1 MVISYNIRRNINRAM
16 KYSELLII
24 NFIYLLS
31 KSFILVLIAYTCLLA
46 GPPFFTDDPQT
57 VDYLHW
63 EFYISSQMQF
73 SGNNVDA
80 TLPHFETNY
89 GLIPDVQ
96 IHLLVPFQYSK
107 RESSSE
113 FSYANTEIGIKYR
126 FINSDNGIQV
136 GIFPIAEVPTGKRET
151 IAGENNLKVFLP
163 LWLQIGSGKFTSY
176 GGAGYWVNPGTGNRN
191 WIYTGWQGQYDFS
204 ESITLGGELFYHTPT
219 DSQGTVGTAGFNL
232 GGYININEQN
242 HLLFSIGHN
251 ITGTNTTTGYIGYQM
266 TI

>member
-1 MVISYNIRRNINRAM
+1 M
-16 KYSELLII
+16 
-24 NFIYLLS
+24 LS
-31 KSFILVLIAYTCLLA
+31 KSFILVLIASTCLLA
-46 GPPFFTDDPQT
+46 GPPFFTDDPQP

-80 TLPHFETNY
+80 TLPHLETNY

-96 IHLLVPFQYSK
+96 IHLIVPMQYSK

-113 FSYANTEIGIKYR
+113 FSYVNTEIGVKYR
-126 FINSDNGIQV
+126 FINADNGIQV
-136 GIFPIAEVPTGKRET
+136 GIFPIAEVPTGKKET
-151 IAGENNLKVFLP
+151 LAGENNLKVFLP

-204 ESITLGGELFYHTPT
+204 ESITLGGELFYHTA
-219 DSQGTVGTAGFNL
+219 DSQDADGTAGFNL